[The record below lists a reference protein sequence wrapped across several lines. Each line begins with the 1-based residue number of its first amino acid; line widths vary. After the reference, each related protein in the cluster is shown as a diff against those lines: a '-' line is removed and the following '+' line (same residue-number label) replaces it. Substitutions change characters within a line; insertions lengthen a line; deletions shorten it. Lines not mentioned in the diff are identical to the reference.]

1 MLNEVDKPLEE
12 MVLLRRSGAFA
23 TATDSQLQR
32 DENVRLVLLETL
44 ATLERRFDDV
54 NWLSRQQFGVTDLN
68 VASVVALAGP
78 SAIDLSSRPRVGS
91 WLGSCLSRPAA
102 QSVFK
107 KVVADATDQGFIGD
121 LSISQ

>member
-44 ATLERRFDDV
+44 ATLESRFDDV